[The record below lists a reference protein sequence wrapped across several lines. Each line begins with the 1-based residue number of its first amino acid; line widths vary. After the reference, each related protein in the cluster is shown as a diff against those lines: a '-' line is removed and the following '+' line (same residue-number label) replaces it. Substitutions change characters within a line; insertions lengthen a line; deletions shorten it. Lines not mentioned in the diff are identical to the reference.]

1 MAKITID
8 RDRCKGCGLC
18 VDICPRQ
25 VLALDNHLNA
35 KGYTPANPVQ
45 MDKCI
50 ACALCARMCPDV
62 AITVER

>member
-18 VDICPRQ
+18 VDTCPKK
-25 VLALDNHLNA
+25 VLALDSRLNA
-35 KGYTPANPVQ
+35 KGYTPAEPVH
-45 MDKCI
+45 MDLCI
-50 ACALCARMCPDV
+50 ACALCARMCPEV